1 MVICVLKQSQMLI
14 LAELDISFKLAKVDI
29 LVRSNLITGLVD
41 VTDVHEV
48 VKSSYVLLQFML
60 QQSCSLSYHF

>member
-1 MVICVLKQSQMLI
+1 MVICVLQQSQMLI
-14 LAELDISFKLAKVDI
+14 CAELDISFKLAKVDI

-48 VKSSYVLLQFML
+48 VKSSYVLLKSVLL
-60 QQSCSLSYHF
+60 QSYFLIYHF